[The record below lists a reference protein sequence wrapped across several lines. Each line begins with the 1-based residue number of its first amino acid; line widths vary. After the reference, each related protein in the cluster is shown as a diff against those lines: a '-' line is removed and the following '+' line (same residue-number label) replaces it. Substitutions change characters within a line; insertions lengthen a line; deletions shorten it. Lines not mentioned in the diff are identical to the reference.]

1 MAKKKSITKEQLV
14 SRYMETVLEDG
25 RPASVYAF
33 AKAHQLTENDFYNFY
48 GNFDALEEDIFHT
61 FLQSSID
68 LIEKSDD
75 YAVFDTRN
83 KLLTFYYT
91 FFEILKANRSYILAS
106 LGNDTGHLQN
116 LKKLGS
122 VRSSFKDFIGHLEWD
137 IIDLKQEKIKKIQS
151 KSVEEGAWIQLL
163 LTLKF
168 WLDDSS
174 ASFEKTDIY
183 IEKSVHATFDL
194 LSVKPLQSVLDFGKF
209 LVKEKLNYKV

>member
-1 MAKKKSITKEQLV
+1 MAKKKSITKDEIV
-14 SRYMETVLEDG
+14 SKYMETVLEDG

-33 AKAHQLTENDFYNFY
+33 AKAHQFTETDFYNFY

-68 LIEKSDD
+68 LIEQSDE
-75 YAVFDTRN
+75 YPVFDTRN

-91 FFEILKANRSYILAS
+91 FFEVLKANRSYVVAC
-106 LGNDTGHLQN
+106 LGNESNRLQG
-116 LKKLGS
+116 LKKLS
-122 VRSSFKDFIGHLEWD
+122 SMRSSFKNFISHLEWD
-137 IIDLKQEKIKKIQS
+137 LIDLKQEKINQIQR

-174 ASFEKTDIY
+174 ASFEKTDIF

-194 LSVKPLQSVLDFGKF
+194 LSVKPLQSILDLGKF
-209 LVKEKLNYKV
+209 LVKEKLNFKA